1 MILGVGSD
9 LIDIRRIDEA
19 IKRYG
24 DRFLDRIFT
33 AKERERCDRR
43 VNRAEGYARRFAAKE
58 AMSKA
63 LGTGFRRGV
72 FWRDLG
78 VVNMPGGRPT
88 MQLTGGALRW
98 LEAMIPAGMTARIDV
113 SLTDEP
119 PLAQAI
125 VIISAVPA

>member
-1 MILGVGSD
+1 MILGLGSD
-9 LIDIRRIDEA
+9 LIDIRRIDHA

-78 VVNMPGGRPT
+78 VVNLPGGRPS
-88 MQLTGGALRW
+88 MVLTGGALER
-98 LEAMIPAGMTARIDV
+98 LGAMTPAGMTARIDV